1 MDEYSH
7 YRTFAAA
14 FPGDWRPRR
23 HDPCSCTTAVIPTY
37 TMGEFPGE
45 LTLRSE
51 CDACERTR
59 LWTRLSLRLRIP
71 VAEAMDIAHDA
82 PAHALPGIFALLGGA
97 TCDQQLRDMAAA

>member
-1 MDEYSH
+1 MAEGSH
-7 YRTFAAA
+7 YGTFAAA

-59 LWTRLSLRLRIP
+59 LWTRLSLRLGIP
-71 VAEAMDIAHDA
+71 VAEAMAIAHDA
-82 PAHALPGIFALLGGA
+82 PARALPGIFALLDV
-97 TCDQQLRDMAAA
+97 TRCDQQLRAVAAA